1 MNNLTAALNQL
12 EFVKLT
18 RPRDKAMMLHAEIM
32 VAEFE
37 KREDEAFDADFEAW
51 VDRKEYEE
59 SLVYGGA
66 IA

>member
-18 RPRDKAMMLHAEIM
+18 RSHDKAMILHCEIL

-37 KREDEAFDADFEAW
+37 KQEDEAFEADFEAW
-51 VDRKEYEE
+51 VDRKEQEFD
-59 SLVYGGA
+59 LVYGGA
-66 IA
+66 RC

>member
-18 RPRDKAMMLHAEIM
+18 RPSDKAMTLHAEIL
-32 VAEFE
+32 VAHFE
-37 KREDEAFDADFEAW
+37 KEEDEAFDADFEAW